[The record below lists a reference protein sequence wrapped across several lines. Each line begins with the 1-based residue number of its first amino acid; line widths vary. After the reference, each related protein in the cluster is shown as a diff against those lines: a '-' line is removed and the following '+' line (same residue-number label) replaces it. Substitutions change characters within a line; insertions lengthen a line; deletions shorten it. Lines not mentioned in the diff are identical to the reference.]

1 MGGAQAFLR
10 ERITMPFSSLRSDSG
25 TDIVSRFTPPPCSH
39 PRLFGL
45 ALELSMNKLDVNSDM
60 YRIVGCAMKVRHNL
74 GSGFSESVYEKAF
87 QMELEEAGFS
97 ARLQVR
103 IPVFYKGV
111 NLHRDYVAD
120 VLVNDSIIVELKAVR
135 CLAKV
140 HEEQIGHYLEATG
153 LKEGLLVNFGNKRGL
168 EWRVY

>member
-1 MGGAQAFLR
+1 MK
-10 ERITMPFSSLRSDSG
+10 
-25 TDIVSRFTPPPCSH
+25 
-39 PRLFGL
+39 
-45 ALELSMNKLDVNSDM
+45 KLDVNSDM
-60 YRIVGCAMKVRHNL
+60 YRIVGCAMKVRHTL
-74 GSGFSESVYEKAF
+74 GNGFSESVYEKAL
-87 QMELEEAGFS
+87 QMELLEAGLS

-120 VLVNDSIIVELKAVR
+120 VFVNDSIIVELKAVR

-153 LKEGLLVNFGNKRGL
+153 LKDGLLVNFGNKRGL
-168 EWRVY
+168 EWRCYSPSHVFQPCSKLVP

>member
-1 MGGAQAFLR
+1 MVLVCSPSALIPKPISPRGLHAPG
-10 ERITMPFSSLRSDSG
+10 
-25 TDIVSRFTPPPCSH
+25 VSPPGCPG
-39 PRLFGL
+39 RLW
-45 ALELSMNKLDVNSDM
+45 SYTMNKLDTNSDM

-87 QMELEEAGFS
+87 QMELEDAGLS

-120 VLVNDSIIVELKAVR
+120 VLVNDSVIVELKAVR

-168 EWRVY
+168 EWRSYSQ

>member
-1 MGGAQAFLR
+1 
-10 ERITMPFSSLRSDSG
+10 
-25 TDIVSRFTPPPCSH
+25 
-39 PRLFGL
+39 
-45 ALELSMNKLDVNSDM
+45 MNKLDVNSDM
-60 YRIVGCAMKVRHNL
+60 YRIIGCAMKVRHNL
-74 GSGFSESVYEKAF
+74 GNGFSESVYEKAF

-140 HEEQIGHYLEATG
+140 HEEQIGHYLRAHQSSPYFSDNSQSVLHVLYSEPR
-153 LKEGLLVNFGNKRGL
+153 LLLILQSLFRQ
-168 EWRVY
+168 

>member
-1 MGGAQAFLR
+1 
-10 ERITMPFSSLRSDSG
+10 MPFSSLRSDSG

-45 ALELSMNKLDVNSDM
+45 ALELSMNKLDVNSAM

-74 GSGFSESVYEKAF
+74 GNGFSESVYEKAF
-87 QMELEEAGFS
+87 QMELQDAGFS
-97 ARLQVR
+97 VRLQVR

-120 VLVNDSIIVELKAVR
+120 VFVNDSIIVELKAVR
-135 CLAKV
+135 CLGKI
-140 HEEQIGHYLEATG
+140 HEEQIEHYLKATG
-153 LKEGLLVNFGNKRGL
+153 LKEGLLVNFGNARGL
-168 EWRVY
+168 EWRYVSP

>member
-1 MGGAQAFLR
+1 
-10 ERITMPFSSLRSDSG
+10 
-25 TDIVSRFTPPPCSH
+25 
-39 PRLFGL
+39 
-45 ALELSMNKLDVNSDM
+45 
-60 YRIVGCAMKVRHNL
+60 MKVRHNL

-87 QMELEEAGFS
+87 QMELGEAGLS

-120 VLVNDSIIVELKAVR
+120 VLVNDSIIVELKAIR
-135 CLAKV
+135 CLAKI
-140 HEEQIGHYLEATG
+140 HEEQICHYLEATG

-168 EWRVY
+168 EWRLTTS

>member
-1 MGGAQAFLR
+1 
-10 ERITMPFSSLRSDSG
+10 
-25 TDIVSRFTPPPCSH
+25 
-39 PRLFGL
+39 
-45 ALELSMNKLDVNSDM
+45 
-60 YRIVGCAMKVRHNL
+60 MKVRHAL
-74 GSGFSESVYEKAF
+74 GNGFSESVYEKAL
-87 QMELEEAGFS
+87 QMELLEAGLS

-168 EWRVY
+168 EWRVNSPSHVFQPCSKLVP